1 MYGGNGRRGGSKNL
15 VWFFFFLKNLINFKK
30 IHKTEKRRETMIFH
44 KAGPISNLV
53 ELDNKK
59 AGFINIAKDNFSER
73 TLSDSESP

>member
-1 MYGGNGRRGGSKNL
+1 
-15 VWFFFFLKNLINFKK
+15 
-30 IHKTEKRRETMIFH
+30 MIFY

-59 AGFINIAKDNFSER
+59 AGFINTAKDNFSER